1 MGRMGGRER
10 RERHGTIGESAAAW
24 LRAVDAGKSGHGW
37 KAEEQRRASCGR
49 WGKLYREKRSG
60 GGVVQKTGQAGIRCP
75 L

>member
-10 RERHGTIGESAAAW
+10 GERHGTMGASTVAW
-24 LRAVDAGKSGHGW
+24 LRPVDAGKSGHGR
-37 KAEEQRRASCGR
+37 KAGEQRSASCGR

-60 GGVVQKTGQAGIRCP
+60 GGVVQKTGQAGIRCT